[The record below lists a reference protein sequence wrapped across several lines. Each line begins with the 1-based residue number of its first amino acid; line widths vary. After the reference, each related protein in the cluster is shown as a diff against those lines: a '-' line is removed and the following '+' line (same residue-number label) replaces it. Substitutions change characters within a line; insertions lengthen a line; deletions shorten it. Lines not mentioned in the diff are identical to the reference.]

1 VIRTRAG
8 FVVKLIQ
15 RRLALPLL
23 AIALL
28 FAASPES
35 LRSFASIGADAP
47 SAAASEHERAQARRR
62 AAEASGAASAGSAMT
77 DAGARAA
84 FESAQRAK
92 AVLDAGIAALGGL
105 DALQASGGVTLV
117 ERGSSMQIGQ
127 SMTPDSAPGVVPY
140 EESIWVDRRRGRMA
154 VDSKVEYSFGPFL
167 QFRILDGAQGYR
179 VNHAG
184 KTVRPMAA
192 SEHQVLHDRMLNVP
206 QFVLLA
212 ALERAHTL
220 RDVGDETIDGR
231 PHRVIS
237 AVIASGA
244 DADLRT
250 LAFDRA
256 TNLLTRVSAFYADP
270 LFGDTTLDT
279 LFTGYATR
287 GAYKLP
293 GGRLVRRAGQ
303 VATRV
308 DYVTLE
314 ILADPVGLEARFAIP
329 TGYATLPAEPPQP
342 RNAVH
347 TLAKDVYLIDHV
359 DGTNQ
364 NVLFVAFDDYVLIVE
379 APEDRTYRRL
389 GETVMRI
396 IRETVPGKPIRYV
409 APTHHHSDHGIGVRP
424 YIAEGVTIVTTPGN
438 VAFVRDLASLKF
450 ELRPDALALKPRAPI
465 VEVIDANCRALA
477 SPAPQKGAQRAEVR
491 CEANKARIFR
501 DASHIVELHDFGP
514 ESHVKEALAVWLP
527 NERIL
532 FTGDVLETGYA
543 ETARWDG
550 KGKLADILARY
561 KWNVETIATA
571 HSRTRKL
578 ADLRPSS

>member
-105 DALQASGGVTLV
+105 DALQAIGGVTLV

-167 QFRILDGAQGYR
+167 QFRILDGTQGYR

-212 ALERAHTL
+212 ALDRAHTL

-256 TNLLTRVSAFYADP
+256 TNLLTRVSTFYADP

-279 LFTGYATR
+279 LFTGYTTR
-287 GAYKLP
+287 GTYKLP

-308 DYVTLE
+308 DYVALE
-314 ILADPVGLEARFAIP
+314 FLADRSSTPQPSRLAAPTGAGASEIDPAGLEARFALP
-329 TGYATLPAEPPQP
+329 TGYAMLPAEPPQP
-342 RNAVH
+342 HNAVH

-359 DGTNQ
+359 EGTNQ

-396 IRETVPGKPIRYV
+396 VRETVPGRPIRYV

-438 VAFVRDLASLKF
+438 AAFVRDLASLKF

-465 VEVIDANCRALA
+465 VEVI
-477 SPAPQKGAQRAEVR
+477 
-491 CEANKARIFR
+491 EANKARIFR

-514 ESHVKEALAVWLP
+514 ESHVKESLAVWLP

>member
-1 VIRTRAG
+1 MRRNHVIRISDGLPGLTRL
-8 FVVKLIQ
+8 FMV
-15 RRLALPLL
+15 RRSRLTLSVLA
-23 AIALL
+23 AALL
-28 FAASPES
+28 IVTSPIG
-35 LRSFASIGADAP
+35 LRSWASIGVDAP
-47 SAAASEHERAQARRR
+47 SAAADENERAQARRR
-62 AAEASGAASAGSAMT
+62 AADGASGAAASAGTAIT
-77 DAGARAA
+77 DASARAA

-105 DALQASGGVTLV
+105 DALQAIAGLTLV

-140 EESIWVDRRRGRMA
+140 EESLVVDRRRGRMA
-154 VDSKVEYSFGPFL
+154 VDSKVEYSYGPFQ
-167 QFRILDGAQGYR
+167 QFRLLDGTQGYR

-192 SEHQVLHDRMLNVP
+192 SENQLLHDRLLNVP

-212 ALERAHTL
+212 ALDRVHTL
-220 RDVGDETIDGR
+220 RDAGEETIDGR

-237 AVIASGA
+237 GVLGSGA

-256 TNLLTRVSAFYADP
+256 TNLLTRVSTLYADP
-270 LFGDTTLDT
+270 MFGDTTLDT
-279 LFTGYATR
+279 LFTGYASR
-287 GAYKLP
+287 GGHTLP

-303 VATRV
+303 VAARV
-308 DYVTLE
+308 DYVTME
-314 ILADPVGLEARFAIP
+314 INPVGQDERFAIP
-329 TGYATLPAEPPQP
+329 AGYSTLPAELPRP
-342 RNAVH
+342 RNEVH
-347 TLAKDVYLIDHV
+347 KLAKDVYLIDQV

-364 NVLFVAFDDYVLIVE
+364 NVLFVAFDDYVLVIE

-438 VAFVRDLASLKF
+438 AAFVRDLARLKF

-465 VEVIDANCRALA
+465 VEVI
-477 SPAPQKGAQRAEVR
+477 E
-491 CEANKARIFR
+491 NKARIFR
-501 DASHIVELHDFGP
+501 DASHLVELHDFGP
-514 ESHVKEALAVWLP
+514 ESHVRESLAVWLP

-532 FTGDVLETGYA
+532 FTGDVIETGYA